1 MPRLSLCKH
10 NIYSDIINVKTLT
23 IQMFEHLVESNLDEY
38 GIVYRESRQYTEHI
52 RYLDQM
58 EKELQDLK
66 VKCN

>member
-1 MPRLSLCKH
+1 
-10 NIYSDIINVKTLT
+10 
-23 IQMFEHLVESNLDEY
+23 MFEHLVESNLDEY